1 MIDTPPPEK
10 KMGGVFCLFV
20 SAVLYQF
27 MIEFCSLLSV
37 SKLSFLLV
45 GWFVLIV
52 VVVDVSFVFVC
63 FLRYV

>member
-1 MIDTPPPEK
+1 
-10 KMGGVFCLFV
+10 MGGVFCLFV

>member
-1 MIDTPPPEK
+1 MIDTPTPELFVCL
-10 KMGGVFCLFV
+10 GCCLFV